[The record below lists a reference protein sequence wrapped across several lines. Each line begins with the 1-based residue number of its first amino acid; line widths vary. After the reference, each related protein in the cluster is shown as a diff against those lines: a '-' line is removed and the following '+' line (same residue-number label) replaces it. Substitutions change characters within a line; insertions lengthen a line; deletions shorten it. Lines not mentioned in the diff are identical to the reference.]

1 MAIIGGLSKSTMFT
15 MAGGIGAFFLGLVCV
30 VMGLEGTGSVASGM
44 VIFCMGVPLIV
55 LSLLLTEAPSVN
67 KLSALVILS
76 AFTLA
81 LGMVSLDGTLSYII
95 GWIPGVISLLG
106 GITGFANVANI
117 QIGAPTITCPRCGRP
132 ISAGMK
138 AIYCPYCGTKLP
150 P

>member
-55 LSLLLTEAPSVN
+55 LSLLLTETPSVN

-117 QIGAPTITCPRCGRP
+117 QIGAPTITCVRCGRP

>member
-1 MAIIGGLSKSTMFT
+1 MAIMGGLSKSTMFT

-30 VMGLEGTGSVASGM
+30 VMGLEGAGSVASGM

-81 LGMVSLDGTLSYII
+81 LGMVSLDGALSYII

-106 GITGFANVANI
+106 GITGFADVANI